1 MTTKDLNL
9 SLDRALLPSNIARDR
24 KPANSEM
31 RHDAAPAG
39 ARRANKKAA
48 AKSRQPA
55 ANSRPGMAAACIATA
70 NMLFLVLAGVWLSGF
85 ADRLPAS
92 PAAAPADIAPR
103 LARIEQSITTLEQ
116 QLADLQVAANAQQ
129 QLIVS
134 AYQSIGDHLQ
144 ARPDQAPATATQTTP
159 GARAPGETPAMA
171 ATPAAARSWYV
182 DLGSFPS
189 NKAAVEVQKSL
200 QALGFDAQI
209 KAGSGGGTPTHELI
223 LANFEDRASAEVIA
237 TQLMEQT
244 ELESVSVWKSE

>member
-1 MTTKDLNL
+1 
-9 SLDRALLPSNIARDR
+9 
-24 KPANSEM
+24 
-31 RHDAAPAG
+31 
-39 ARRANKKAA
+39 
-48 AKSRQPA
+48 
-55 ANSRPGMAAACIATA
+55 MAAACIATA

-134 AYQSIGDHLQ
+134 AYQSIGDQLQ

-159 GARAPGETPAMA
+159 GGTRARGNPGDGGH
-171 ATPAAARSWYV
+171 PAAARSWYV

-244 ELESVSVWKSE
+244 ELESVSVWKRNNAPGKVHSSSVIIANGPTRAHCKLCPTGIRRRLQKHLFSEVQVWIWQHY